1 LVSLQIAV
9 ALALAIAA
17 MLLTRSFRNVLAAD
31 CGFRSAGVLTAH
43 VSLPKQ
49 TYATDDER
57 LAFFRKLAVAL
68 ESEPGVQMAGF
79 IDYLPLV
86 GISYTPLEVKG
97 HPVPRPS
104 DAPVADFANATPEF
118 FKVLSIRVKSGRLF
132 GKNENNVVVIN
143 ETLARQLWPGQDPLG
158 QHVRR
163 LNPEGQWCTVIGVV
177 GDFRQFNM
185 ETAARPEIIW
195 PAEQAPRMSIVV
207 QAAKGTAAAS
217 LAEAVRRAVW
227 SIDRDQPVAD
237 METLDEIVK
246 RSLSQRRF
254 DRLMMNIFGVL
265 GVGLA
270 AIGTYGV
277 ISYQAAWR
285 TRETGV
291 RYALGATRQQVF
303 RSLLLPSLPVGVA
316 GIVAGVGG
324 ALLLAR
330 ALGGLLVGV
339 KSFDE
344 LAYTIMSAAVL
355 VLVAA
360 ASGIAAWKGARVD
373 PLMLLRYE

>member
-1 LVSLQIAV
+1 
-9 ALALAIAA
+9 
-17 MLLTRSFRNVLAAD
+17 
-31 CGFRSAGVLTAH
+31 
-43 VSLPKQ
+43 
-49 TYATDDER
+49 
-57 LAFFRKLAVAL
+57 
-68 ESEPGVQMAGF
+68 
-79 IDYLPLV
+79 
-86 GISYTPLEVKG
+86 
-97 HPVPRPS
+97 
-104 DAPVADFANATPEF
+104 
-118 FKVLSIRVKSGRLF
+118 
-132 GKNENNVVVIN
+132 
-143 ETLARQLWPGQDPLG
+143 
-158 QHVRR
+158 
-163 LNPEGQWCTVIGVV
+163 
-177 GDFRQFNM
+177 
-185 ETAARPEIIW
+185 
-195 PAEQAPRMSIVV
+195 MSIVV
-207 QAAKGTAAAS
+207 QAAKGTEAAS

-227 SIDRDQPVAD
+227 SIDKDQPVAD
-237 METLDEIVK
+237 VETLDEIVK

-254 DRLMMNIFGVL
+254 DMLMMNIFGVL

-303 RSLLLPSLPVGVA
+303 RSLLLPSLPVGVV

-344 LAYTIMSAAVL
+344 LAYTMMSAAVL
-355 VLVAA
+355 VLVAT